1 MDFDSRTL
9 VRLLVVF
16 HNFTVEDVVYE
27 DHNVLIRVTKKDYLD
42 NAIKFSMTDIKKG
55 SQAKVTMHIYPGT
68 PSIMVQ
74 GKTGKILGRSPVV
87 SFTDVFLEPF
97 LGSVGRVKKE

>member
-1 MDFDSRTL
+1 MTKKSSYKRREASSAGEEMANMSVLLIKLDVDSHTL

-42 NAIKFSMTDIKKG
+42 NAIKFSMT
-55 SQAKVTMHIYPGT
+55 SRR
-68 PSIMVQ
+68 
-74 GKTGKILGRSPVV
+74 GR
-87 SFTDVFLEPF
+87 
-97 LGSVGRVKKE
+97 RRR